1 MPPDDVRLHPH
12 LFDPNAAAS
21 QNFVT
26 PRPGRGKALSLQARD
41 RAQHAARL
49 LDQLE
54 GIGEKAGERVTAQ
67 KAEGVDAG
75 NGVYLQFDSEP
86 GFDLKFESLDFG
98 PSGIELCAVRRA
110 AGDRVQATV
119 FVPDG
124 KLSFFLKRIGEY
136 RDSDTKPKKDGTT
149 QPKNRELVESIAD
162 IRLAAL
168 EALWTDNLELYPDPD
183 QDAAFEVWLR
193 KSEKLDHVTRFRE
206 MAAGQELVVS
216 EQAIVFV
223 DRVIVLVRGK
233 GKDLA
238 KSADMLGA
246 IAELRLAKTSAS
258 FFTAMNGVEQ
268 HGWVNDL
275 AGRLQPP
282 GANSPYVC
290 LLDTG
295 VNHGHP
301 LLAPLIADND
311 LHAYRPA
318 WGVHD
323 GGRHGTPMA
332 GLAAY
337 GDLTDALAA
346 QGPWPA
352 THRLESV
359 KIINDADPHAPELYG
374 AVTIES
380 ANRVEV
386 IPDRR
391 RVYCMAVSTPD
402 GRDRGRPSS
411 WSAAVDSLASG
422 ASDKVR
428 RLVILA
434 AGNTDPASR
443 RHYPDSNLTDG
454 VHDPGQAWN
463 ALTVGGYTEKAL
475 VDQQQHPGWEA
486 LAPHS
491 DLAPTSC
498 TSMTWR
504 RTKWPIKPD
513 IVLEAGNM
521 ARHPEYDDPDYIDDA
536 LQLLSTPH
544 DFALNRPLV
553 TFGDTSAATAQAA
566 RLAAM
571 LWAKYPNLTPE
582 AIRALMVH
590 AARWTEP
597 MIRRFTNEQNQIDYE
612 GLLRC
617 FGYGAPRMR
626 ELLSSADNSLTL
638 IAQGSIQ
645 PFQKVRSDIKY
656 RELKIHALPWPAD
669 VLQAL
674 QDTEVTLR
682 VTLSYFVEPN
692 PGDRG
697 WTTKYG
703 YQSHGLRFAVK
714 RATESLAQFQGRI
727 NKAQREE
734 GYDGDHVGETGAW
747 TLRLDHTL
755 TTAGSIHSNIW
766 TGSAA
771 DLAARGHIAVFPT
784 YGWWNKRPN
793 LAAWKKASHY
803 VLIATIRTPQT
814 DIYTPVATM
823 INTPIIIE
831 T

>member
-41 RAQHAARL
+41 RAQHAKRL

-54 GIGEKAGERVTAQ
+54 GIGEEAGERVAAQ

-86 GFDLKFESLDFG
+86 GFDLKFDSLEFG

-110 AGDRVQATV
+110 ADNRVQATV

-136 RDSDTKPKKDGTT
+136 RDSDTKPKDDGTT
-149 QPKNRELVESIAD
+149 QPRYRELVESIAD

-168 EALWTDNLELYPDPD
+168 EALWTDNPELYPGPD

-206 MAAGQELVVS
+206 MAAGLELAVSDQEI
-216 EQAIVFV
+216 AFV

-233 GKDLA
+233 GTDLA
-238 KSADMLGA
+238 RSADMLGA

-258 FFTAMNGVEQ
+258 FFTAMNAIEQ
-268 HGWVNDL
+268 HDWVNDF

-301 LLAPLIADND
+301 LLAPLIAHND
-311 LHAYRPA
+311 LPAYRPA

-346 QGPWPA
+346 QGAWPA

-359 KIINDADPHAPELYG
+359 KIINDANPHAPELYG

-422 ASDKVR
+422 ASDQVR

-434 AGNTDPASR
+434 AGNTAPASR
-443 RHYPDSNLTDG
+443 RNYPDSNLTDG

-475 VDQQQHPGWEA
+475 VDQQQYPGWEA

-491 DLAPTSC
+491 DLAPAS
-498 TSMTWR
+498 W
-504 RTKWPIKPD
+504 I
-513 IVLEAGNM
+513 I
-521 ARHPEYDDPDYIDDA
+521 
-536 LQLLSTPH
+536 ST
-544 DFALNRPLV
+544 
-553 TFGDTSAATAQAA
+553 
-566 RLAAM
+566 
-571 LWAKYPNLTPE
+571 
-582 AIRALMVH
+582 
-590 AARWTEP
+590 
-597 MIRRFTNEQNQIDYE
+597 
-612 GLLRC
+612 
-617 FGYGAPRMR
+617 
-626 ELLSSADNSLTL
+626 TL
-638 IAQGSIQ
+638 C
-645 PFQKVRSDIKY
+645 
-656 RELKIHALPWPAD
+656 
-669 VLQAL
+669 
-674 QDTEVTLR
+674 
-682 VTLSYFVEPN
+682 N
-692 PGDRG
+692 C
-697 WTTKYG
+697 
-703 YQSHGLRFAVK
+703 
-714 RATESLAQFQGRI
+714 
-727 NKAQREE
+727 
-734 GYDGDHVGETGAW
+734 
-747 TLRLDHTL
+747 
-755 TTAGSIHSNIW
+755 
-766 TGSAA
+766 
-771 DLAARGHIAVFPT
+771 
-784 YGWWNKRPN
+784 
-793 LAAWKKASHY
+793 
-803 VLIATIRTPQT
+803 
-814 DIYTPVATM
+814 
-823 INTPIIIE
+823 
-831 T
+831 

>member
-1 MPPDDVRLHPH
+1 MPPPDVRLHPH
-12 LFDPNAAAS
+12 IFDPIAAS
-21 QNFVT
+21 RHDFAT

-49 LDQLE
+49 LEQLG
-54 GIGEKAGERVTAQ
+54 GIGEQAVERVAAQ
-67 KAEGVDAG
+67 KAGGVDAG
-75 NGVYLQFDSEP
+75 NGVYLQFDSSP

-110 AGDRVQATV
+110 AEDRVQATV

-124 KLSFFLKRIGEY
+124 KLSFFLKRIGDY

-149 QPKNRELVESIAD
+149 QARYRELVESVAD

-168 EALWTDNLELYPDPD
+168 EALWTDNPELYPHPD

-216 EQAIVFV
+216 DQEIAFV

-233 GKDLA
+233 GKELA

-246 IAELRLAKTSAS
+246 IAELRLAKTTAS
-258 FFTAMNGVEQ
+258 FFTAMNAIEQ
-268 HGWVNDL
+268 HDWVNDL

-282 GANSPYVC
+282 GANSPFVC

-301 LLAPLIADND
+301 LLAPLVADND

-337 GDLTDALAA
+337 GDLTDALAS
-346 QGPWPA
+346 QGPWHA

-359 KIINDADPHAPELYG
+359 KIINDADPHAPELHG

-422 ASDKVR
+422 ASDQVR

-434 AGNTDPASR
+434 AGNTDSASR
-443 RHYPDSNLTDG
+443 RNYPDSNLTDG

-475 VDQQQHPGWEA
+475 VDQLEYPGWEA

-491 DLAPTSC
+491 DLAPASC
-498 TSMTWR
+498 TSMTWQ

-544 DFALNRPLV
+544 DFALNRPLA

-571 LWAKYPNLTPE
+571 LWAKYSSLTPE

-590 AARWTEP
+590 SARWTDP
-597 MIRRFTNEQNQIDYE
+597 MLRRFTNGQNPIDYE
-612 GLLRC
+612 AVVRC
-617 FGYGAPRMR
+617 FGYGVPRMR
-626 ELLSSADNSLTL
+626 ELISSADNSLTL

-645 PFQKVRSDIKY
+645 PFDRVDGDIKY
-656 RELKIHALPWPAD
+656 RELKLHALPWPKD
-669 VLQAL
+669 AL
-674 QDTEVTLR
+674 EALANTEVSLR

-714 RATESLAQFQGRI
+714 RAAESLVAFEQRI
-727 NKAQREE
+727 NRAARESD
-734 GYDGDHVGETGAW
+734 YDGDHLGETGSW
-747 TLRLDHTL
+747 TLKTNHWL
-755 TTAGSIHSNIW
+755 TSSGSVHSNIW
-766 TGSAA
+766 TGTAA

-793 LAAWKKASHY
+793 LEAWNKISHY
-803 VLIATIRTPQT
+803 ALIVTIQTPET
-814 DIYTPVATM
+814 DIYTPVASA
-823 INTPIIIE
+823 INVPIIIE